1 MRAACDGGAILDT
14 VVPAKAGIH
23 FAFVFARYV
32 RQRQRQDQNG
42 FRLSPE

>member
-1 MRAACDGGAILDT
+1 MGAPRP

-23 FAFVFARYV
+23 LDLDLVGNHCEA
-32 RQRQRQDQNG
+32 QQQQQQNG